1 MRLARLYSASS
12 RLARRSPPP
21 EHEFFFFSFLSC
33 NDVSYECENSF
44 SPRRSPLPPPLLASP
59 RYLYCPF
66 SFHAISP
73 GNLSA
78 RFLARPSFTA
88 AVRIS
93 WIFHRFSCPPPPLH
107 PTHFPLFLFFES
119 ISTVAKESTRI
130 RVPLEIFKAERGGFF
145 VQRGILSSYNFDLN
159 VRNT

>member
-1 MRLARLYSASS
+1 MRK
-12 RLARRSPPP
+12 
-21 EHEFFFFSFLSC
+21 FLLPAA
-33 NDVSYECENSF
+33 VA
-44 SPRRSPLPPPLLASP
+44 PPPLLASP

-159 VRNT
+159 VRNTLIEIFKN